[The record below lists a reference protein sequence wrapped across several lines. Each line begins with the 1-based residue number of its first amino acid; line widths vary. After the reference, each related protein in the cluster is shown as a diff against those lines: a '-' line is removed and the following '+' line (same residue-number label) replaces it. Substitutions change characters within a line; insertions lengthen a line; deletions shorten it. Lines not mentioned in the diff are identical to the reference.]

1 MPFSWSKALSR
12 RIRGARLSE
21 READHNALS
30 VQMPG
35 EHRRA
40 GAERPGHREALS
52 VPNGKRPNPWCTW
65 SDLEPEPQAG
75 TNRPLYLFI
84 LYWSLITEF
93 FKTLELVETLGT
105 TLYVPW
111 LSA

>member
-21 READHNALS
+21 REPDHNALS

-40 GAERPGHREALS
+40 GAERPGHME
-52 VPNGKRPNPWCTW
+52 
-65 SDLEPEPQAG
+65 
-75 TNRPLYLFI
+75 
-84 LYWSLITEF
+84 
-93 FKTLELVETLGT
+93 
-105 TLYVPW
+105 
-111 LSA
+111 